1 MSHDDQGGRER
12 GVQFDK
18 EIGNHPSRLG
28 IEVTRWFIAE
38 QQSRGAYQ
46 GSGDSRPLAFTA

>member
-12 GVQFDK
+12 GVQFDE
-18 EIGNHPSRLG
+18 EIGDHLSRLG
-28 IEVTRWFIAE
+28 IEVARWFIAE
-38 QQSRGAYQ
+38 QQSRAAYQ

>member
-1 MSHDDQGGRER
+1 MSHDDEGGRER